1 MTVKALDRCF
11 SSEVGFLCPKNVLK
25 NSNKLA
31 MVGFCWNPDLKLSF
45 PRNHV
50 ASPNCEH
57 IQPLIPWKGF
67 PINDVWYLNCEL
79 SVSPLAIY
87 SFPCN
92 VSFIGMETSLATCP
106 ESLTVSLPLF
116 STDKIS
122 YVLWD
127 PSSDDIS
134 SLELHHASLPIPRA
148 NVINRTVINDLDEMF
163 QYYDSQLSS
172 VLEKAD
178 SMIDQIEVTTE
189 STITE
194 YIAFVAFGLS
204 ILNLF
209 VFCVTCQCIKRLV
222 GRQVQ
227 LRARPSLPPKPVA
240 VPTHC
245 HHVCTLCAR
254 PVKPVTSVRQ
264 RIQMQEPKEHLNA

>member
-1 MTVKALDRCF
+1 
-11 SSEVGFLCPKNVLK
+11 
-25 NSNKLA
+25 
-31 MVGFCWNPDLKLSF
+31 
-45 PRNHV
+45 
-50 ASPNCEH
+50 
-57 IQPLIPWKGF
+57 
-67 PINDVWYLNCEL
+67 
-79 SVSPLAIY
+79 
-87 SFPCN
+87 
-92 VSFIGMETSLATCP
+92 METSLATCP
-106 ESLTVSLPLF
+106 GSLTVSLPLF

-127 PSSDDIS
+127 PSSDDMS
-134 SLELHHASLPIPRA
+134 SLELHHPSLPIPPA
-148 NVINRTVINDLDEMF
+148 IVINRTVINDLDEMF

-209 VFCVTCQCIKRLV
+209 VFCVTFQCIKRLV
-222 GRQVQ
+222 GRQVE
-227 LRARPSLPPKPVA
+227 LRARPSLRPNPVA

-245 HHVCTLCAR
+245 HHVCMLCAR
-254 PVKPVTSVRQ
+254 PVKPVTCVRQ
-264 RIQMQEPKEHLNA
+264 RIQMQKPKEHLNA